1 MFIESLLCAVIWAPL
16 PCLRSQTDIISFN
29 KTFQYVLV
37 ILQQG
42 ELRVVTVHNRL
53 HARWVF
59 GNRSKPRITLQS
71 PPKTIVEMDEPQLPE
86 ELEGWDPASSTK
98 SSKAKLKGGGG
109 SSGKSR
115 ARAGS
120 LGRRI
125 PRSISPLG
133 PLRSQAAVW
142 L

>member
-1 MFIESLLCAVIWAPL
+1 MI
-16 PCLRSQTDIISFN
+16 
-29 KTFQYVLV
+29 
-37 ILQQG
+37 
-42 ELRVVTVHNRL
+42 VHNRF

-71 PPKTIVEMDEPQLPE
+71 PPKTIVEVDEPQLPE
-86 ELEGWDPASSTK
+86 ELEGWDPASTTK

-115 ARAGS
+115 DGAGS

-125 PRSISPLG
+125 PGVSCQLG
-133 PLRSQAAVW
+133 PLRSQTAVW